1 MLSIGELVAAAVVD
15 QRVWETHGDTS
26 PDGIY
31 LTGQPGPALPFVI
44 FRAWKIPVGHVSEE
58 IRLYGPSGR
67 MIWRWGPDHR
77 RMAGMF
83 DLTTELDVVTDASFD
98 ETGTYVASFIVDD
111 QVVGEIEVPVF
122 VQASPAKLPKETEDG
137 LKKSD
142 VIWVGV
148 EQSDGTRLTIPAWFA
163 YKNGRI
169 YVVSQRE
176 PGPAEQTV
184 PGVGQTSEMLV
195 VTRRKGRDT
204 SLEELTA
211 APRILEGAEWEEAAK
226 ILVDRRRSRNGPP
239 DEALARWRTTCDIL
253 ELTPNVAPAP
263 V

>member
-1 MLSIGELVAAAVVD
+1 MESIGELVAAAVVD
-15 QRVWETHGDTS
+15 QRVWETQGEQS

-31 LTGQPGPALPFVI
+31 LTGQPGPALPFVL
-44 FRAWKIPVGHVSEE
+44 FRAWKIPVGHVQEE

-67 MIWRWGPDHR
+67 MIWRWGPEYR

-83 DLTTELDVVTDASFD
+83 DLTTELDAVTDAVFD
-98 ETGTYVASFIVDD
+98 ETGTYVASFIVDG

-122 VQASPAKLPKETEDG
+122 VQSAPAKLPKDTEDG

-163 YKNGRI
+163 YKNGKI
-169 YVVSQRE
+169 YVLSQRE
-176 PGPAEQTV
+176 SGPAEQTV
-184 PGVGQTSEMLV
+184 PGVGQASQMLV
-195 VTRRKGRDT
+195 ITRRKARDT

-211 APRILEGAEWEEAAK
+211 APRVLDGEEWEEAAK
-226 ILVDRRRSRNGPP
+226 VLVDRRRSRNGPP
-239 DEALARWRTTCDIL
+239 GEALTRWRGTCDIL
-253 ELTPNVAPAP
+253 ELTPNVPA
-263 V
+263 VI